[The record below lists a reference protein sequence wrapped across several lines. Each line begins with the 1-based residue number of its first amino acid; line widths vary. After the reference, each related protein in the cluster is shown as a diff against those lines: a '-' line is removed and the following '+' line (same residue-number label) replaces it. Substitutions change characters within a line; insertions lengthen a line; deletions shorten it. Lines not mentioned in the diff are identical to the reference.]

1 MGAAAWWIDK
11 NINNL
16 MGEMLFSNLISL
28 TAAIVSGIIIYSA
41 LINLLNIKEVTTLRN
56 KLLSIIPKKKK

>member
-16 MGEMLFSNLISL
+16 MGEMLISNLISL
-28 TAAIVSGIIIYSA
+28 TAAILFAIIIYGA
-41 LINLLNIKEVTTLRN
+41 LINLMNIKEVTTLRN
-56 KLLSIIPKKKK
+56 KLLSMIPKK